1 MAGDNPPEAVLPVLQ
16 ALAGD
21 PRSHELGG
29 FEKPLA
35 DYRAAHPTAP
45 PTQTKAGGPIVLASL
60 VGAKLGATVAGVAVG
75 VGAVGLVAYTASQ
88 TPNAP
93 DRAVTVASAPA
104 ATATGSS
111 TEERPSATK
120 TAVGPDATGPAAF
133 SLCNAWKHHQ
143 ANGAKTHGKSKDAPP
158 FRNLA
163 KAAGGEAKIAAY
175 CAKVPHPGN
184 DGKPDADDK
193 DNPDG
198 KANGKGAAKPTGKP
212 SSLPTPTTTTSR

>member
-1 MAGDNPPEAVLPVLQ
+1 MPAGGGTPSAVHLADTTALLLTPHPLPRGNAVL
-16 ALAGD
+16 
-21 PRSHELGG
+21 
-29 FEKPLA
+29 
-35 DYRAAHPTAP
+35 
-45 PTQTKAGGPIVLASL
+45 
-60 VGAKLGATVAGVAVG
+60 
-75 VGAVGLVAYTASQ
+75 
-88 TPNAP
+88 
-93 DRAVTVASAPA
+93 VTVASAPA

-111 TEERPSATK
+111 TKERPSATK

-133 SLCNAWKHHQ
+133 GLCNAWTHHQ

-175 CAKVPHPGN
+175 CAKIPHPGN
-184 DGKPDADDK
+184 DGKPDADDQ
-193 DNPDG
+193 DNRDG